1 MWILLLTSLML
12 ATAPEVEVRA
22 LGKDPIVGALVQLDD
37 QSLAI
42 ETAQGRKTV
51 PLAELMSFAP
61 RTPARPAGEKAAV
74 WVELVDGSM
83 LVGRGYTAAGDRA
96 RLTRAEGV
104 LDIPTRDIKH
114 VRLQEAPDPTVAE
127 WRRIVQTAVQSDLLV
142 VHQDAALNYH
152 QGAIHDVTDANVA
165 FTLDGNALPIKR
177 AKVFGLIYYHPAGRE
192 LPAAI
197 ATLADATGSRW
208 SIRSLRLEGDK
219 LQATTPSGVN
229 VSLPL
234 GSLVRL
240 DCSQGKVVYL
250 GDIEPETSQWTPYFG
265 AADAPAARAKLFG
278 PRPDRAG
285 DAQPLRLGGKEY
297 RQGLALHSR
306 TLLEYRLPGEFRR
319 LQSVVGIDDRV
330 RPGGNARLVI
340 RGDDRVLLEATLAG
354 TDPPRPVD
362 LDLTGVRRLAILVD
376 FGENLD
382 IADHVDLGEARLVK

>member
-1 MWILLLTSLML
+1 MWTLLLTSLIL
-12 ATAPEVEVRA
+12 ATAPELEVRA
-22 LGKDPIVGALVQLDD
+22 LGKEPIVGTLVQLDD

-42 ETAQGRKTV
+42 ETAQGRKTM
-51 PLAELMSFAP
+51 PLAELMSLAP
-61 RTPARPAGEKAAV
+61 KTPAQPAGDKAAA

-114 VRLQEAPDPTVAE
+114 VRLQEETDTAAE
-127 WRRIVQTAVQSDLLV
+127 WKRIVQTNIQSDLLV
-142 VHQDAALNYH
+142 VRQNDAINYH

-192 LPAAI
+192 LPTAI
-197 ATLADATGSRW
+197 ASLTDVMGSRW
-208 SIRSLRLEGDK
+208 SIRSLRLDGDK
-219 LQATTPSGVN
+219 LQATTPSGVT
-229 VSLPL
+229 VALSLV
-234 GSLVRL
+234 SLVRV
-240 DCSQGKVVYL
+240 DFSEGKVVYL

-278 PRPDRAG
+278 PRHDRES

-297 RQGLALHSR
+297 RKGLALHSR
-306 TLLEYRLPGEFRR
+306 TLLEYRLPSEFRR
-319 LQSVVGIDDRV
+319 FQFVAGIDDRV

-382 IADHVDLGEARLVK
+382 VADHVDLGEARLVK